1 MINQNMQK
9 RGQVSVFVIIGIVA
23 VAAII
28 FVFLLFRSV
37 EEKAREVRGTGEYLG
52 SQLGD
57 IKSEVEECVGDVANE
72 LLDGLY
78 DGGGNLNPERYAN
91 YYGKRV
97 NVLCYE
103 VREDESCYNFMFTKE
118 EVVEQMLP
126 VLEQE
131 IKGCADGKLIFFE
144 DQDYTINRGEF
155 SLDKEGFIFDDERLL
170 VTVNY
175 PITLFKENDE
185 QTEEKFSAAI
195 NTNFWQVAGIVREIV
210 NTLSGGGN
218 IDMVLL
224 GKKYVFFDI
233 DRTLYSDGSVY
244 MIKPRYGDQRIFY
257 FAAES

>member
-1 MINQNMQK
+1 MRK

-37 EEKAREVRGTGEYLG
+37 EEKAREVRGTEEYLQ

-57 IKSEVEECVGDVANE
+57 VKREIEECAGDVANE

-103 VREDESCYNFMFTKE
+103 VEEDESCYNFMFTKR

-126 VLEQE
+126 VLEQQ
-131 IKGCADGKLIFFE
+131 IKECADEKLIFFE
-144 DQDYTINRGEF
+144 DQDYSINRGEF
-155 SLDKEGFIFDDERLL
+155 LLDKDRFIFDDARLL
-170 VTVNY
+170 ITINY
-175 PITLFKENDE
+175 PITLVKENDE
-185 QTEEKFSAAI
+185 QTEEKFSAAA
-195 NTNFWQVAGIVREIV
+195 NTNFWQIAGIAGEIV
-210 NTLSGGGN
+210 NSHAKGGDIN
-218 IDMVLL
+218 IVSL
-224 GKKYVFFDI
+224 GMRNIYFEI
-233 DRTLYSDGSVY
+233 DRTLYSEGSVY
-244 MIKPRYGDQRIFY
+244 MIKSRYGDQRIFY